1 MGGGLNDWL
10 RTERVCML
18 LVGRHSVTRSDMVVI
33 KKAKERRQRKLRYNF
48 RVSSFARKRETEGKT
63 PRITPD
69 KKRQ

>member
-33 KKAKERRQRKLRYNF
+33 KKAK
-48 RVSSFARKRETEGKT
+48 T
-63 PRITPD
+63 
-69 KKRQ
+69 KKAKKIKV